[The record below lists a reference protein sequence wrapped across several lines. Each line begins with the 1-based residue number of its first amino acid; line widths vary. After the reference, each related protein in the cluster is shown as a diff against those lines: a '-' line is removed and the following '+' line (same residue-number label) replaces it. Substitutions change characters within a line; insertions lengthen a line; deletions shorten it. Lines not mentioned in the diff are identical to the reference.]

1 MFLNI
6 ITACSRPQN
15 LLKISESFNIPKENY
30 RWIVVYDSLSLPDE
44 NLIPKN
50 CEIYCHKHLNSICGN
65 SQRNYAIDMIN
76 HGHVY
81 FLDDDTLIHNELWEN
96 IKDLEDDFI
105 SFIQI
110 DKNGTERLV
119 GNVIEV
125 GSIDT
130 GNFIVSHKIIE
141 DIRWIIHVAP
151 SDGIFAKECYLKSK
165 KISHINKTLSIYNLI
180 SDMRVS
186 KPTTEWASGRWF
198 GNLNKI
204 IEY

>member
-6 ITACSRPQN
+6 ITPCSRPQN
-15 LLKISESFNIPKENY
+15 LSKISESLNIPKENY
-30 RWIVVYDSLSLPDE
+30 RWIVVCDSLSLPDE
-44 NLIPKN
+44 KLIPKN
-50 CEIYCHKHLNSICGN
+50 CEIYRHKNINSICGN
-65 SQRNYAIDMIN
+65 SQRNYALDMVD

-81 FLDDDTLIHNELWEN
+81 FNDDDTLIHNELWEN

-110 DKNGTERLV
+110 YKNGTERLV

-125 GSIDT
+125 GGIDT

-151 SDGIFAKECYLKSK
+151 SDGIFAKECYLKST
-165 KISHINKTLSIYNLI
+165 KISHINKTLSVYNLI

-186 KPTTEWASGRWF
+186 QPTTEWTSGRWF